1 MTKFRGNIGLNRGP
15 VESDP
20 GIFSQVIEDVEVTG
34 ELLNLGLHW
43 QGVAVQDSLSAK
55 HILSII
61 TPEDESVEFNEVVY
75 VEWHGRKWNV
85 VNIEYKRPRI
95 NLTLGG
101 LYNG

>member
-34 ELLNLGLHW
+34 EMLNLGLGW
-43 QGVAVQDSLSAK
+43 QGVGMQDSLSAK

-61 TPEDESVEFNEVVY
+61 IPEEESVEFNEVVY
-75 VEWHGRKWNV
+75 VEWHSRRWNV
-85 VNIEYKRPRI
+85 TSIEYKRPRI

>member
-20 GIFSQVIEDVEVTG
+20 GIFSQNIEDVEVTG
-34 ELLNLGLHW
+34 DMMSLGLRW
-43 QGVAVQDSLSAK
+43 QGAGMQDTLKAK

-61 TPEDESVEFNEVVY
+61 TPEEESVEFNEVVY
-75 VEWHGRKWNV
+75 VEWHSRKWSV
-85 VNIEYKRPRI
+85 VSIEYKRPRV